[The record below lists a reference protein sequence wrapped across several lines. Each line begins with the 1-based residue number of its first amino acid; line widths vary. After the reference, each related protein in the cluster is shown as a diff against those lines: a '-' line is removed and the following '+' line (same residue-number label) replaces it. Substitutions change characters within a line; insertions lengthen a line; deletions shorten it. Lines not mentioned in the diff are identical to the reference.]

1 MGNSQSQ
8 RPLTDFLSWLIQD
21 PERVARYSTPEGFQ
35 QLMAEH
41 QLSDELQRI
50 LRDGD
55 LRAAQEVIRQETG
68 ERVIGFILHEPY
80 SG

>member
-1 MGNSQSQ
+1 MTNSQSQ
-8 RPLTDFLSWLIQD
+8 QPLTDFLSWLSQD
-21 PERVARYSTPEGFQ
+21 PDRVARYSTPEGFQ

-68 ERVIGFILHEPY
+68 ERAILFLLHEPY
-80 SG
+80 PG